1 MKMKVKLTAP
11 QLGLI
16 ALTRGMLG
24 AGIALLV
31 ADRLGADQ
39 RRAAGWTLLGV
50 GVATTLPLMAE
61 VALQNRCRP
70 HRRHHRHEGRD
81 RKRHRD

>member
-31 ADRLGADQ
+31 ADRLGAEQ

-70 HRRHHRHEGRD
+70 HRPRHRHEGRD